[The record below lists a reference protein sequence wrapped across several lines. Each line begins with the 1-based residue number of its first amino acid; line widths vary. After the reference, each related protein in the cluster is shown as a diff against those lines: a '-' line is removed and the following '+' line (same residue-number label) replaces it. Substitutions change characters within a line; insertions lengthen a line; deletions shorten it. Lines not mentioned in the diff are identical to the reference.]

1 MTEENQDVKTFT
13 QEDIDKLN
21 AEHANALKEL
31 ETRLK
36 GEQERKIDSAIKK
49 TRAEIE
55 EAAKKASMT
64 ETEKLE
70 TLDFVRM
77 KKNEG
82 AA

>member
-1 MTEENQDVKTFT
+1 MMTEKQRILE
-13 QEDIDKLN
+13 EI
-21 AEHANALKEL
+21 EKEL
-31 ETRLK
+31 A
-36 GEQERKIDSAIKK
+36 D
-49 TRAEIE
+49 
-55 EAAKKASMT
+55 MT